1 MNASTTNGFSIKLVV
16 QKGIRIMLIMLL
28 TFLACLLIVTAVIWA
43 YSPGTTKPFQDESG
57 SLLRGSISE
66 KIQININGVKQ
77 GMFIKGRDTTKPVL
91 LYLHGGMPE
100 YFLAH
105 KYPTG
110 LENYFTVVWWEQR
123 GSGLS
128 YNSSIL
134 PETMTLKQMI
144 SDTKEVTNYLR
155 KRFGKEKIYLMG
167 HSGGTFIGIQVAAEA
182 PELYYAYIGVAQMSD
197 QLKSEKLAYEYMLNQ
212 FREIGNTKMAR
223 KLEAAPVTTES
234 GISGAYQALRDPA
247 MHSLGIGTTHTMNS
261 VITGIFLPS
270 LACRDYTLK
279 EKINLWRGKS
289 SSGIS
294 ILWDEMLATNLTLKV
309 PELKIPVYFI
319 EGIYDYTCSY
329 TLAKEYFDK
338 LQAPVKG
345 FYTFSK
351 SAHSPLF
358 EEPAKMQQIIEKDV
372 LRGMN
377 ELAEYR

>member
-1 MNASTTNGFSIKLVV
+1 
-16 QKGIRIMLIMLL
+16 MLALLL
-28 TFLACLLIVTAVIWA
+28 TLLACLLIAAGVLWA
-43 YSPGTTKPFQDESG
+43 YSPGTPKPFTDEKG
-57 SLLRGSISE
+57 NPLPGRISE
-66 KIQININGVKQ
+66 KIHVKLNGVNQ
-77 GMFIKGRDTTKPVL
+77 GMFIRGMDTTKPVL

-100 YFLAH
+100 YFLAQ

-123 GSGLS
+123 GSGIS
-128 YNSSIL
+128 YDASI
-134 PETMTLKQMI
+134 PRETMTLKQMI
-144 SDTKEVTNYLR
+144 SDTRAVTNYLR

-197 QLKSEKLAYEYMLNQ
+197 QLKSEKFAYDYMLNQ
-212 FREIGNTKMAR
+212 YRKTGNIKMVR
-223 KLEAAPVTTES
+223 KLEAAPVTLES
-234 GISGAYQALRDPA
+234 GMPDAYRALRDPA

-270 LACRDYTLK
+270 LFCRDYTLK
-279 EKINLWRGKS
+279 EKINMWRGKS

-294 ILWDEMLATNLTLKV
+294 ILWDEIVATDLSKRV

-329 TLAKEYFDK
+329 TLAKEYFEK

-345 FYTFSK
+345 FYTFRE

-358 EEPAKMQQIIEKDV
+358 EEPEKMQRIIREDV
-372 LRGMN
+372 LTSMN
-377 ELAEYR
+377 LLADKQ